1 MNVLR
6 AFPAEDHAKEIKD
19 LDLGAEPIP
28 TQRSLGLSWEVA
40 TDTFTFQASTNQQP
54 FTQRGALSTVNSLF
68 DPLGFVAPITIQGKF
83 LQRELSTSVSDWD
96 ESLPLEKYSEW
107 EAWRDSL
114 QDLQQLHI
122 PRAYTLNSP
131 SNAKKK

>member
-68 DPLGFVAPITIQGKF
+68 DPLGFVAKHSRKVSTKRTIHFSKRLG
-83 LQRELSTSVSDWD
+83 
-96 ESLPLEKYSEW
+96 
-107 EAWRDSL
+107 
-114 QDLQQLHI
+114 
-122 PRAYTLNSP
+122 
-131 SNAKKK
+131 